1 MIQIFLKHIS
11 VSQEL
16 VHTTLV
22 KQLRITA
29 TQHGSKYYNL
39 FLLTLISFFNRFGS
53 SIRKDTKRMNVPG
66 PGTHE
71 IKSHTDSGVKY
82 SLQKRL
88 TEAELKE
95 FRANIYKKDDGL
107 GPGQYNA

>member
-1 MIQIFLKHIS
+1 
-11 VSQEL
+11 
-16 VHTTLV
+16 
-22 KQLRITA
+22 
-29 TQHGSKYYNL
+29 
-39 FLLTLISFFNRFGS
+39 
-53 SIRKDTKRMNVPG
+53 MNVPG

-71 IKSHTDSGVKY
+71 FKSHIDSGVKY

-107 GPGQYNA
+107 GPGQYNS